1 MGYLPAGELEREI
14 KIFFEEIVRMVTE
27 EDRPLNVVAVLEKD
41 IVFEEGRK
49 IFELFMKNTRWD

>member
-1 MGYLPAGELEREI
+1 MPAGELEREI